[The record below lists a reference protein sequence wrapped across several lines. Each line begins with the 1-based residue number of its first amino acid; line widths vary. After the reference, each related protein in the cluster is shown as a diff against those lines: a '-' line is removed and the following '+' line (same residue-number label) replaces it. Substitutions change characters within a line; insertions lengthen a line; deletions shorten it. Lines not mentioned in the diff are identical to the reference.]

1 MPEGVS
7 VQELCERISRSVD
20 DAFPDEVWVRGA
32 ISGISRSANGHV
44 YFDLVE
50 SDSQSG
56 GPQATLPVALFA
68 KAKYRVNA
76 ILKRTNAIRMTDGV
90 EVQIRGEVTYYPPQS
105 RVQLIMTLIDPAYTL
120 GQLESAKAQLLAELK
135 AEGLLVSNKRHRIPV
150 LPLRVALITS
160 VGSAA
165 EADFNDELSSSVYSF
180 DVTLFDTRVQGDEAV
195 SGITKALIDAGQLN
209 HEQFDAIVLI
219 RGGGAKTDLAA
230 FDQGDI
236 ARAIATSELP
246 VIVGVGHETDQS
258 VADEV
263 AHTSA
268 KTPTASA
275 RVLIDTVQHFE
286 RRVSACADRI
296 AHRSNDHLRQAD
308 LILSSYQARVARS
321 ALEAT
326 NRSTVQLGRFGDK
339 LNQAAMLGLER
350 ANVAL
355 ERADLRIR
363 ALDPVNALA
372 RGWSI
377 TRVEAD
383 QTSRVL
389 RDPNQVRAG
398 DTLVTTLLGGT
409 VTSTV
414 TARNE
419 DQNSAAAPS
428 RSAQSNTDETSTAQ
442 SNTDPDDSEAT
453 A

>member
-20 DAFPDEVWVRGA
+20 DTFPEEVWVRGA

-50 SDSQSG
+50 SGPGTGSQQQSI
-56 GPQATLPVALFA
+56 PVALFA

-90 EVQIRGEVTYYPPQS
+90 EVQIRGRVTYYPPQS

-120 GQLESAKAQLLAELK
+120 GQLESAKAQLLAELR

-165 EADFNDELSSSVYSF
+165 EADFNEELSSSAYNF
-180 DVTLFDTRVQGDEAV
+180 AVTLFDTRVQGDEAV
-195 SGITKALIDAGQLN
+195 SGITKALIETGQLK
-209 HEQFDAIVLI
+209 HEQFDAIVLV

-236 ARAIATSELP
+236 ARAIAASALP

-308 LILSSYQARVARS
+308 LILGSYQARVARS
-321 ALEAT
+321 ALEAAA
-326 NRSTVQLGRFGDK
+326 RSSVQLDRFGDK
-339 LNQAAMLGLER
+339 LTQAAILGLER
-350 ANVAL
+350 ADVTL

-363 ALDPVNALA
+363 ALDPANALA

-377 TRVEAD
+377 TRVEAGE
-383 QTSRVL
+383 TSHVL
-389 RDPNQVRAG
+389 RNPDQVREG

-414 TARNE
+414 TVRTE
-419 DQNSAAAPS
+419 DQNPAASLSEPTSNKTAP
-428 RSAQSNTDETSTAQ
+428 NKTA
-442 SNTDPDDSEAT
+442 PDDSEAT